1 MQSSEQQYTQHLY
14 ADRPADVAQ
23 TAVYVCSGKLVVIP
37 TDTVYGVGCHALDD
51 AAIRRLFQIKQRPL
65 YKAIPVLLA
74 DDTDLEKV
82 TFPVSPTAQRY
93 MAQYWPGALTIVLP
107 KRPGLPAALSPDDT
121 IAVRIP
127 DHEAARAVIR
137 AAGGVMAVTSANLSG
152 QSPAETAEQAMAQL
166 GGLVTAVL
174 DDGPAPMG
182 LASTVI
188 DCTRTKPVVLRQ
200 GPVVIDEN

>member
-1 MQSSEQQYTQHLY
+1 M
-14 ADRPADVAQ
+14 
-23 TAVYVCSGKLVVIP
+23 AVFVCTGKLVVIP

-51 AAIRRLFQIKQRPL
+51 AAIRRLYQIKQRPL

-74 DDTDLEKV
+74 DIADLEKV
-82 TFPVSPTAQRY
+82 ANHLPL
-93 MAQYWPGALTIVLP
+93 MAQEYINKHWPGALTIVLP
-107 KRPGLPAALSPDDT
+107 KRAGLPPALSPDDT

-127 DHEAARAVIR
+127 DHQAARAVIR

-152 QSPAETAEQAMAQL
+152 QPPAETAEQALAQL

-174 DDGPAPMG
+174 DDGPSPKG

-188 DCTRTKPVVLRQ
+188 DCTGDSPVVLRQ
-200 GPVVIDEN
+200 GPVVID